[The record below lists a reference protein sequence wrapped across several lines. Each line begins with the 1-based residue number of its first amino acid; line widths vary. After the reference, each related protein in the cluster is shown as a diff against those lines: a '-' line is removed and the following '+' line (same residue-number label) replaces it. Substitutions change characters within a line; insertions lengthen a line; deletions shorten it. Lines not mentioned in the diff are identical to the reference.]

1 MSGAEAM
8 YIAAAVAA
16 AGTAAEYKGQ
26 QDKAR
31 KQRSILNQAFDE
43 QRKTTEKSAQML
55 ADEGAMFSGDARQ
68 QAMADQEAQAFAQ
81 TQKDLAGAG
90 GDIVGSS
97 TSGNVSSD
105 FMKAKADKAVSEGNR
120 LTAIAR
126 EAAKLRAPG
135 QMTADEKQRQAD
147 LMGRTGSMWNSTRN
161 MVNAGVMDAQS
172 VQDPWYGTAGKIAKA
187 AAMAYMMGGAGGAGA
202 GAGAAGSTG
211 AATTTSG
218 TASIANFA

>member
-16 AGTAAEYKGQ
+16 AGTAAEYQGQ

-31 KQRSILNQAFDE
+31 KQRGILNEAFQDQKKATDKAAALVLDE
-43 QRKTTEKSAQML
+43 ANQL
-55 ADEGAMFSGDARQ
+55 SGDARQ
-68 QAMADQEAQAFAQ
+68 QAMVGQEAQAFAQ

-147 LMGRTGSMWNSTRN
+147 LMSRTGSMWGTTRN
-161 MVNAGVMDAQS
+161 KSQAAALDAQS

-187 AAMAYMMGGAGGAGA
+187 AAMAYMMGGGGGAGA
-202 GAGAAGSTG
+202 GASGATSGAG
-211 AATTTSG
+211 TTTSG

>member
-8 YIAAAVAA
+8 WVAAAVAA
-16 AGTAAEYKGQ
+16 AGTAAEYQGQ

-31 KQRSILNQAFDE
+31 KQRGILNEAFQDQKKATDKASALVLDE
-43 QRKTTEKSAQML
+43 ANQL
-55 ADEGAMFSGDARQ
+55 GGDARQ
-68 QAMADQEAQAFAQ
+68 QAMFDQEAQAFAQ

-105 FMKAKADKAVSEGNR
+105 FMKAKADKALSEGNR

-147 LMGRTGSMWNSTRN
+147 LMSRTGSMWGTTRN
-161 MVNAGVMDAQS
+161 KSQAATLDAQS

-202 GAGAAGSTG
+202 GAGAAGATG